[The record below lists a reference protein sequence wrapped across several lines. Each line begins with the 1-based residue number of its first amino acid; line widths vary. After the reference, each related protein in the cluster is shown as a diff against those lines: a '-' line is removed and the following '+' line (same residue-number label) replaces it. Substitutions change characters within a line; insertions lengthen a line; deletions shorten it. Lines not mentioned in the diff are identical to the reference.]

1 MDRRQIVVTTGLDER
16 AGGTLRDGVVVQ
28 RTRHART
35 RFVEREKPVVLRD
48 PEPGDRWCALTVR
61 ARLERMGEV
70 YRRLPHSPDTRPQP
84 VRSCMPEPLRELF
97 KDLPPA
103 PLRPGVADDDLAAA
117 NQIVDV
123 LAERERGIAW
133 AIANRMS
140 DRELGRHIGCHH
152 ATAAN
157 RKQDVLARLAS
168 HWNGLGWRPDDE
180 DIRRARQF
188 VHRNFY

>member
-1 MDRRQIVVTTGLDER
+1 MDQRQIVVETGLDEEVPW
-16 AGGTLRDGVVVQ
+16 GGKSSPGTVV
-28 RTRHART
+28 RRHART
-35 RFVEREKPVVLRD
+35 RFVERERPVLLRD
-48 PEPGDRWCALTVR
+48 PEPGDAWCSLTVR

-84 VRSCMPEPLRELF
+84 VRSCMPTPLRELF
-97 KDLPPA
+97 KDLPAA
-103 PLRPGVADDDLAAA
+103 PLKPGVTDTDLAAA

-123 LAERERGIAW
+123 LGEAERGVAW

-140 DRELGRHIGCHH
+140 DRQLARHIGVHH

-157 RKQDVLARLAS
+157 RKQAVLARLAE
-168 HWNGLGWRPDDE
+168 HWNDLGWCPDNE
-180 DIRRARQF
+180 DIRRARLF